1 MAEKQTKSSDTS
13 SAKKRKKKPIIQ
25 TDRLFSD
32 STERFLRN
40 NKTELKVALVVFL
53 VLWLIFDISGF
64 GGNIRFYAKWIE
76 CGDKPYIANPT
87 WRMAGA
93 PMYYGKADTFSLI
106 RGSRDMF
113 CTPLEA
119 EQAGYSANPNV
130 YDFPHIKK
138 AREEGGIQ

>member
-76 CGDKPYIANPT
+76 CGRKPVVS
-87 WRMAGA
+87 G
-93 PMYYGKADTFSLI
+93 FSYKGPIHYVEAEVFKPVRLSP
-106 RGSRDMF
+106 RQF

-119 EQAGYSANPNV
+119 EQAGYSADPTV